1 MIPNSALRV
10 MASSA
15 GMCRNWRSASLER
28 GTSPTGKSLWADS
41 KSVILPMP
49 LRELHSERQV
59 SSAFKPMAE
68 LMPMPMM

>member
-49 LRELHSERQV
+49 LCELRRVWQV
-59 SSAFKPMAE
+59 SLASVPMAE